1 MFWSEFILMDFT
13 DSKKLL
19 KKYFGYDEF
28 RPAQEEIISSIL
40 NGNDT
45 LAIMP
50 TGAGK
55 SICFQIPALITD
67 GVVVV
72 ISPLISLMKDQV
84 DALNTA
90 GIPATFINSALDRN
104 ERDNRVTGLLNGAYK
119 LLYIAPEALDTY
131 TMNSLLPNL
140 KISLVAIDEAHCVSQ
155 WGHDFRPHYR
165 EIAPFIERLPYRPFV
180 AAFTATAT
188 PKVREDIIRLLNL
201 QSPNIYISGFDRPNL
216 YFKVLRNIDKDD
228 FVLNYIKEHPG
239 DSGIIYAAT
248 QKQVEKL
255 HLFLLQQGVKAG
267 RYHAGLSNQER
278 GQAQDDFIYDR
289 TDVIVA
295 TVAFG
300 MGIDKSNVRFVIHYN
315 MPKSIE
321 GYYQEAGRAGR
332 DGEKSDCILLFAQG
346 DITTQK
352 FLIHHGEDASRIP
365 ANMALLGQMVNYC
378 HTQDCLRKFLLN
390 YFGDMEAKDSCDFC
404 ENCAGDWQMQDV
416 TVDAQMVLSCVYRM
430 KERFGAS
437 TVAEVLKGSKAERLK
452 TWGFDKLSTYGLMK
466 GRRVK
471 DIREFVETLVSMGY
485 LNASEGEYPTLSLTE
500 KAANMLRNKE
510 QVFCKMKVKKRAK
523 TDIKIGSAS
532 NANSDI
538 FEKLRKLRLDISRR
552 EGIPP
557 FMVFSDATL
566 RGIAAVM
573 PKTKEE
579 FLKISGVGEKK
590 LAVFGDDF
598 LEFIKSNA

>member
-1 MFWSEFILMDFT
+1 MNLT

-28 RPAQEEIISSIL
+28 RPAQEKIIDSIL

-55 SICFQIPALITD
+55 SICFQIPALILD
-67 GVVVV
+67 GVAVVV
-72 ISPLISLMKDQV
+72 SPLISLMKDQV

-90 GIPATFINSALDRN
+90 GIPATFINSALDKM
-104 ERDNRVTGLLNGAYK
+104 ERDNRVERLLKGAYK

-131 TMNSLLPNL
+131 TMNSILPNL
-140 KISLVAIDEAHCVSQ
+140 KISLIAIDEAHCVSQ
-155 WGHDFRPHYR
+155 WGHDFRPHYQ
-165 EIAPFIERLPYRPFV
+165 EIAPFIERLPYRPLV

-188 PKVREDIIRLLNL
+188 PKVQEDIVNLLRL
-201 QSPNIYISGFDRPNL
+201 QSPKVYISGFDRPNL
-216 YFKVLRNIDKDD
+216 YFKVLRNVDKDN
-228 FVLNYIKEHPG
+228 FVLDYIKEHPG

-248 QKQVEKL
+248 QKKVEQL
-255 HLFLLQQGVKAG
+255 HLFLLQQGIKAG

-278 GQAQDDFIYDR
+278 IQTQDDFIYDR

-346 DITTQK
+346 DINTQK
-352 FLIHHGEDASRIP
+352 YLITHSEDTSRIA
-365 ANMALLGQMVNYC
+365 ANMALLSQMIKYC
-378 HTQDCLRKFLLN
+378 HTPYCLRAFLLN
-390 YFGDMEAKDSCDFC
+390 YFGDMEAKDYCGFC
-404 ENCAGDWQMQDV
+404 ENCEGNAELKDI
-416 TVDAQMVLSCVYRM
+416 TVDTQMVLSCVYRM
-430 KERFGAS
+430 NERFGS
-437 TVAEVLKGSKAERLK
+437 SMVADVLKGSKAERIK

-466 GRRVK
+466 ERRVK
-471 DIREFVETLVSMGY
+471 DIREFIETLVAMGY
-485 LNASEGEYPTLSLTE
+485 LSVTESEYPTLSLNE
-500 KAANMLRNKE
+500 KSWNMLRNKE
-510 QVFCKMKVKKRAK
+510 QVFCKVKTEKPIKV
-523 TDIKIGSAS
+523 DIKTANAS
-532 NANSDI
+532 NENADI
-538 FEKLRKLRLDISRR
+538 FNKLRKLRLDISRR
-552 EGIPP
+552 IGIPP

-566 RGIAAVM
+566 RSIATTM

-579 FLKISGVGEKK
+579 FLQISGVGEKK
-590 LAVFGDDF
+590 LAVFGDEFLDF
-598 LEFIKSNA
+598 IRNNA

>member
-1 MFWSEFILMDFT
+1 MNLT

-28 RPAQEEIISSIL
+28 RPAQEKIIDSIL

-55 SICFQIPALITD
+55 SICFQIPALILD
-67 GVVVV
+67 GVAVVV
-72 ISPLISLMKDQV
+72 SPLISLMKDQV

-90 GIPATFINSALDRN
+90 GIPATFINSALDKM
-104 ERDNRVTGLLNGAYK
+104 ERDNRVERLLKGAYK
-119 LLYIAPEALDTY
+119 LLYIAPEALNTY
-131 TMNSLLPNL
+131 TMNSVLPNL
-140 KISLVAIDEAHCVSQ
+140 KISLIAIDEAHCVSQ
-155 WGHDFRPHYR
+155 WGHDFRPHYQ
-165 EIAPFIERLPYRPFV
+165 EIAPFIERLPYRPLV

-188 PKVREDIIRLLNL
+188 PKVQEDIVNLLRL
-201 QSPNIYISGFDRPNL
+201 QSPKVYISGFDRPNL
-216 YFKVLRNIDKDD
+216 YFKVLRNVDKDN
-228 FVLNYIKEHPG
+228 FVLDYIKEHPG

-248 QKQVEKL
+248 QKKVEQL
-255 HLFLLQQGVKAG
+255 HLFLLQQGIKAG

-278 GQAQDDFIYDR
+278 IQTQDDFIYDR

-346 DITTQK
+346 DINTQK
-352 FLIHHGEDASRIP
+352 YLITHSEDTSRIA
-365 ANMALLGQMVNYC
+365 ANMALLSQMIKYC
-378 HTQDCLRKFLLN
+378 HTPYCLRAFLLN
-390 YFGDMEAKDSCDFC
+390 YFGDMEAKDYCGFC
-404 ENCAGDWQMQDV
+404 ENCEGNAELKDI
-416 TVDAQMVLSCVYRM
+416 TVDTQMVLSCVYRM
-430 KERFGAS
+430 NERFGS
-437 TVAEVLKGSKAERLK
+437 SMVADVLKGSKAERIK

-466 GRRVK
+466 ERRVK
-471 DIREFVETLVSMGY
+471 DIREFIETLVAMGY
-485 LNASEGEYPTLSLTE
+485 LSVTESEYPTLSLNE
-500 KAANMLRNKE
+500 KSWNMLRNKE
-510 QVFCKMKVKKRAK
+510 QVFCKVKTEKPIKV
-523 TDIKIGSAS
+523 DIKTANAS
-532 NANSDI
+532 NENADI
-538 FEKLRKLRLDISRR
+538 FNKLRKLRLDISRR
-552 EGIPP
+552 IGIPP

-566 RGIAAVM
+566 RSIATTM

-579 FLKISGVGEKK
+579 FLQISGVGEKK
-590 LAVFGDDF
+590 LAVFGDEFLDF
-598 LEFIKSNA
+598 IRNNA

>member
-1 MFWSEFILMDFT
+1 MNLT
-13 DSKKLL
+13 NSKKLL

-28 RPAQEEIISSIL
+28 RPAQEKIIDSIL

-55 SICFQIPALITD
+55 SICFQIPALILD
-67 GVVVV
+67 GVAVVV
-72 ISPLISLMKDQV
+72 SPLISLMKDQV

-90 GIPATFINSALDRN
+90 GIPATFINSALDKM
-104 ERDNRVTGLLNGAYK
+104 ERDNRVERLLKGAYK

-131 TMNSLLPNL
+131 TMNSVLPNL
-140 KISLVAIDEAHCVSQ
+140 KISLIAIDEAHCVSQ
-155 WGHDFRPHYR
+155 WGHDFRPHYQ
-165 EIAPFIERLPYRPFV
+165 EIAPFIERLPYRPLV

-188 PKVREDIIRLLNL
+188 PKVQEDIVNLLRL
-201 QSPNIYISGFDRPNL
+201 QSPKVYISGFDRPNL
-216 YFKVLRNIDKDD
+216 YFKVLRNVDKDN
-228 FVLNYIKEHPG
+228 FVLDYIKEHPG

-248 QKQVEKL
+248 QKKVEQL
-255 HLFLLQQGVKAG
+255 HLFLLQHGIKAG

-278 GQAQDDFIYDR
+278 IQTQDDFIYDR

-346 DITTQK
+346 DINTQK
-352 FLIHHGEDASRIP
+352 YLITHSEDTSRIA
-365 ANMALLGQMVNYC
+365 ANMALLSQMIKYC
-378 HTQDCLRKFLLN
+378 HTPYCLRAFLLN
-390 YFGDMEAKDSCDFC
+390 YFGDMEAKDYCGFC
-404 ENCAGDWQMQDV
+404 ENCEGNAELKDI
-416 TVDAQMVLSCVYRM
+416 TVDTQMVLSCVYRM
-430 KERFGAS
+430 SERFGS
-437 TVAEVLKGSKAERLK
+437 SMVADVLKGSKAERIK

-466 GRRVK
+466 ERRVK
-471 DIREFVETLVSMGY
+471 DIREFIETLVAMGY
-485 LNASEGEYPTLSLTE
+485 LSVTESEYPTLSLNE
-500 KAANMLRNKE
+500 KSWNMLRNKE
-510 QVFCKMKVKKRAK
+510 QVFCKVKTEKRAK
-523 TDIKIGSAS
+523 VDIKTANAS
-532 NANSDI
+532 NENADI
-538 FEKLRKLRLDISRR
+538 FNKLRKLRLDISRR
-552 EGIPP
+552 IGIPP

-566 RGIAAVM
+566 RSIATTM

-579 FLKISGVGEKK
+579 FLQISGVGEKK
-590 LAVFGDDF
+590 LAVFGDEFLDF
-598 LEFIKSNA
+598 IRNNA